1 MRLTVGSEATVVRGL
16 RWKARGFARAQCEAR
31 DRGLERCP
39 VLTKK
44 AVVPLHPAFSRLQ
57 NAEAL
62 ILVHRAR
69 GDRRLLP
76 DHAFADDLGIH
87 SLADGVVNQPAS
99 REKLRGHGANVLDAD
114 KVGEHVMAL
123 RWLRVI
129 PEIDGANR
137 DANAFR
143 FPVKE
148 ASGSHTSS

>member
-1 MRLTVGSEATVVRGL
+1 MRLTGGTEATVVRGL

-31 DRGLERCP
+31 DRSLESCS

-44 AVVPLHPAFSRLQ
+44 AVMPLHPSFSRLQ

-62 ILVHRAR
+62 VLVNRAWS
-69 GDRRLLP
+69 DRRLLA
-76 DHAFADDLGIH
+76 DHSFADDLGIH
-87 SLADGVVNQPAS
+87 SLPNGIVNQPAA
-99 REKLRGHGANVLDAD
+99 REELRGHRANVFDAD

-129 PEIDGANR
+129 PEIDGSHC

-148 ASGSHTSS
+148 ASGSHTST